1 MHRSDIRRS
10 RLSSDSCSSSRGSCL
25 APGTHLPRRA
35 LPCASPQATRPHFE
49 GGLEG
54 QLSEEFHHFPSRP
67 LSHTGACPER
77 AQFTGS
83 GGTADGTP
91 RGAKLDEDTASQKP
105 LTEARQPASAE
116 APDSRPAGVAG
127 DPRKGLRPGQA
138 RTAPTGSRA
147 PAPSPLPPLS
157 PRGSPSSG
165 GSSHRPAAA
174 PGLAA
179 LHDRLPEPQCP
190 GSRHPRPRRP
200 SAPSAHRARP
210 GRPRRTGPRS
220 LLRPPH
226 RAPQPCIRPIA
237 LGPARRPPRPAVPG
251 LPFPFPQ
258 PRALPAASPWC
269 PGPAPHSPGLR
280 PPPRPV
286 PSGGAPPALGA
297 VPRRC
302 PPLSPLAWRGGRAR
316 RAPCPSRCRC
326 QSRCRSRSGLSPASW
341 RPRARRADGTGRAA
355 LPPLPAQRRLY
366 PPRAAPMGAP
376 AASCRNEPKS
386 GAEKLPRGAL
396 RPSGRLG
403 QAPGEGSGWQGMQRA
418 PSTRPSGHTT
428 RRQRSGGAKM
438 RVQRQH
444 PQGHSHRHPGRMAW
458 HSLVLLP
465 FLLATVSGN
474 TVPILNS
481 TIFYVPE
488 DLQLGQ
494 FAFQLEAYDL
504 DNDPLTY
511 QIDGTDAF
519 YFTVDSQTG
528 RVTLRN
534 SLDRELQARLT
545 ITARVWDGVNNE
557 VSKKVTIIVEDRN
570 DNAPVFQHLPYNA
583 VIPENTIVHS
593 IIYTVFANDSD
604 TGNASRVSYSIQE
617 VIPDNMNNLQL
628 FYILTNGSLV
638 LNGSLDYAKNTF
650 YQIKI
655 LAQDGGGW
663 LHNEWIIQNSS
674 TYLSLT
680 ITDVPN
686 LDPRFLNE
694 PYSGSVPENCDLGTV
709 VLTVTAMD
717 QDTGVNDN
725 ISYIITNANVPFAIN
740 NTTGTITV
748 SEPLDREQLP
758 SDEVLLNVTAHEE
771 HPDIYGKK
779 AQTSTLVTILV
790 TDVNDNKPQFYN
802 CSLSSCNF
810 SASAQ
815 NNFTG
820 NIIEHSST
828 RLPVSNLNI
837 VAYDPDKGINSNF
850 ELSLQGPNAN
860 AFTVFPTTIAGAGE
874 VQILVQ
880 NSSLVD
886 YEISH
891 VMVVQIIA
899 NDTGNPTDCCSTA
912 TVTIDLIDSNDHI
925 PEFPQSTYNLSV
937 MENSPDGTVISPNIT
952 AYDPDSG
959 VLGQITYQLLPENIR
974 NVFMVN
980 ATTGALLVHN
990 GSLLDRETRSIYY
1003 ANLQAKDG
1011 GGLVGTT
1018 VLEITVLDANDMAP
1032 VVIGSYFI
1040 SVEEGQNVSTQIQAI
1055 DNDMP
1060 DSLNSKLG
1068 FMILPGLFSNN
1079 FTINADTGEMHSTE
1093 PLDREALEDEHGQMV
1108 VTVMV
1113 YDHGKPP
1120 LNTTVNV
1127 TITVGDL
1134 NDNIPV
1140 FLNQSYEFSVFED
1153 SPESFVGE
1161 VKATDADRTEIN
1173 SRISFLIERGSGSS
1187 NFLIHSTRLGPG
1199 NYSGRLFVDSE
1210 MSLDYDTLQQKFFI
1224 LTVLAENTA
1233 ADNAGDK
1240 ANVSVTVHI
1249 LDVNDESPT
1258 ILPGSLQDVSVAENG
1273 TQQGLIH
1280 TLNAFD
1286 PDTNHSLVFEE
1297 LAVACF
1303 KGDSSAGDVCW
1314 DWFVLAPNGSVL
1326 VNSSDIDYEVC
1337 DRVLLTLRVE
1347 DLYTEKGNRYS
1358 QNETLRIII
1367 TDVNDNAPVFEAI
1380 SETFVV
1386 VPEISPVELQVA
1398 TVKATDA
1405 DSGLGGTITFSIV
1418 SVVLVEDSGVS
1429 RPFENL
1435 FGVSTTPDKG
1445 AYIGII
1451 RVASNLDESLKGQYK
1466 VTVEAEDGEEPVHR
1480 AQTVL
1485 SIFTVDQSYRIRLQF
1500 LTTVEE
1506 VQSNSENIKLVLTTV
1521 TKAAVYVVAIRS
1533 VEDNRDTHVDAKSVM
1548 EAYFVYSNG
1557 TALDV
1562 NDLGTLIQSDPVG
1575 LAELVKLGLAVI
1587 GPGEVTKP
1595 TREMELIGIIAGLA
1609 AFLLIFIL
1617 IMTLVLV
1624 LTTRSYKRKLNAMK
1638 ALKVATTF
1646 NPATAQQGAGIPGTN
1661 QYNAE
1666 GANPMLNRPLDPSHD
1681 LGFHEDSISVTSMNS
1696 LDENTVNAP
1705 ADDNFEVEQVKMRP
1719 TDPTDKE
1726 VLVAALNLKEP
1737 TKTAYLNTTFT
1748 TTDL

>member
-1 MHRSDIRRS
+1 
-10 RLSSDSCSSSRGSCL
+10 LL
-25 APGTHLPRRA
+25 
-35 LPCASPQATRPHFE
+35 
-49 GGLEG
+49 
-54 QLSEEFHHFPSRP
+54 FP
-67 LSHTGACPER
+67 A
-77 AQFTGS
+77 
-83 GGTADGTP
+83 
-91 RGAKLDEDTASQKP
+91 
-105 LTEARQPASAE
+105 
-116 APDSRPAGVAG
+116 
-127 DPRKGLRPGQA
+127 
-138 RTAPTGSRA
+138 
-147 PAPSPLPPLS
+147 
-157 PRGSPSSG
+157 
-165 GSSHRPAAA
+165 
-174 PGLAA
+174 
-179 LHDRLPEPQCP
+179 
-190 GSRHPRPRRP
+190 
-200 SAPSAHRARP
+200 
-210 GRPRRTGPRS
+210 
-220 LLRPPH
+220 
-226 RAPQPCIRPIA
+226 
-237 LGPARRPPRPAVPG
+237 
-251 LPFPFPQ
+251 
-258 PRALPAASPWC
+258 
-269 PGPAPHSPGLR
+269 
-280 PPPRPV
+280 
-286 PSGGAPPALGA
+286 
-297 VPRRC
+297 
-302 PPLSPLAWRGGRAR
+302 
-316 RAPCPSRCRC
+316 
-326 QSRCRSRSGLSPASW
+326 
-341 RPRARRADGTGRAA
+341 
-355 LPPLPAQRRLY
+355 
-366 PPRAAPMGAP
+366 
-376 AASCRNEPKS
+376 
-386 GAEKLPRGAL
+386 
-396 RPSGRLG
+396 
-403 QAPGEGSGWQGMQRA
+403 
-418 PSTRPSGHTT
+418 
-428 RRQRSGGAKM
+428 
-438 RVQRQH
+438 
-444 PQGHSHRHPGRMAW
+444 
-458 HSLVLLP
+458 
-465 FLLATVSGN
+465 VSGN
-474 TVPILNS
+474 TVPIFNT

-488 DLQLGQ
+488 DLELGQ

-511 QIDGTDAF
+511 QIGGTDAF
-519 YFTVDSQTG
+519 YFSVDSKSG

-545 ITARVWDGVNNE
+545 ITARVSDGVNNE
-557 VSKKVTIIVEDRN
+557 VSQKMTIIVEDRN
-570 DNAPVFQHLPYNA
+570 DNAPVFQYLPYNA
-583 VIPENTIVHS
+583 IVPENASLHS

-604 TGNASRVSYSIQE
+604 TGNASKVSYSIQE
-617 VIPDNMNNLQL
+617 VTPDNMKNLQL
-628 FYILTNGSLV
+628 FYILPNGSVV

-650 YQIKI
+650 YQLKI

-663 LHNEWIIQNSS
+663 LHNNWAIQKSF

-680 ITDVPN
+680 VEDVPN

-694 PYSGSVPENCDLGTV
+694 PYSGSVPENCDLGTT

-717 QDTGVNDN
+717 QDTGVNDK
-725 ISYIITNANVPFAIN
+725 IFYSITNASVPFVIN
-740 NTTGTITV
+740 ATTGTITV

-758 SDEVLLNVTAHEE
+758 REEVLLEVTAREE
-771 HPDIYGKK
+771 DLDIHGKV
-779 AQTSTLVTILV
+779 AQSSTLVTILV

-810 SASAQ
+810 SSSAQ

-820 NIIEHSST
+820 NIIEHSSS

-837 VAYDPDKGINSNF
+837 IAHDPDKGINSSF
-850 ELSLQGPNAN
+850 ELSLQGPNAA
-860 AFTVFPTTIAGAGE
+860 AFTVFPTTIVGTGE

-937 MENSPDGTVISPNIT
+937 MENSPDGTIISPNIT

-959 VLGQITYQLLPENIR
+959 VLGQITYQLLPESIR
-974 NVFMVN
+974 KIFTVN
-980 ATTGALLVHN
+980 DTTGALLVHN

-1003 ANLQAKDG
+1003 VNLQAKDG
-1011 GGLVGTT
+1011 GNLVGTT

-1032 VVIGSYFI
+1032 VVVGSYFI

-1055 DNDMP
+1055 DNDEP
-1060 DSLNSKLG
+1060 GSLNSKLG
-1068 FMILPGLFSNN
+1068 FKILPGLFSSN
-1079 FTINADTGEMHSTE
+1079 FTINADTGEMHSNE
-1093 PLDREALEDEHGQMV
+1093 PLDREALEDGSGRMV

-1113 YDHGKPP
+1113 YDHGEPP

-1140 FLNQSYEFSVFED
+1140 FLNQSYEFSVFEV
-1153 SPESFVGE
+1153 SSGRKLLVGE
-1161 VKATDADRTEIN
+1161 VTATDADRTEIN
-1173 SRISFLIERGSGSS
+1173 SRISFRLERGIGSS
-1187 NFLIHSTRLGPG
+1187 NFLIRSSRLGPG
-1199 NYSGRLFVDSE
+1199 NYSGQLSVDPDV
-1210 MSLDYDTLQQKFFI
+1210 SLDYDTLEQKFFN

-1233 ADNAGDK
+1233 ADNTGDK
-1240 ANVSVTVHI
+1240 ANVSVIVHI
-1249 LDVNDESPT
+1249 LDVNDEPPT
-1258 ILPGSLQDVSVAENG
+1258 ILPGSLQDVWVAENG

-1280 TLNAFD
+1280 TLDAVD

-1303 KGDSSAGDVCW
+1303 KGDSGAEDVCW

-1347 DLYTEKGNRYS
+1347 DLYTEEGNRYS

-1367 TDVNDNAPVFEAI
+1367 VDVNDNTPVFEAI
-1380 SETFVV
+1380 LETFVV
-1386 VPEISPVELQVA
+1386 VPEIAPVNLQVA

-1405 DSGLGGTITFSIV
+1405 DSGLGGTITFSII
-1418 SVVLVEDSGVS
+1418 SVVLVEDNGVS

-1435 FGVSTTPDKG
+1435 FRVSTTPDKG
-1445 AYIGII
+1445 TYIGSIQ
-1451 RVASNLDESLKGQYK
+1451 VASNLDESLKGQYK
-1466 VTVEAEDGEEPVHR
+1466 VTVEASDGEEPVHR

-1485 SIFTVDQSYRIRLQF
+1485 NIFTVDQSYRVRLQF
-1500 LTTVEE
+1500 VSTVEE
-1506 VQSNSENIKLVLTTV
+1506 LQSNSENIKLVLTTV
-1521 TKAAVYVVAIRS
+1521 TKAAVHVVAIRRM
-1533 VEDNRDTHVDAKSVM
+1533 EDTRDTHVDAKSVM

-1562 NDLGTLIQSDPVG
+1562 NDLSIFIQSDPVG

-1587 GPGEVTKP
+1587 GPGEVAKP
-1595 TREMELIGIIAGLA
+1595 TKEVELIGIIAGLA

-1617 IMTLVLV
+1617 VMTLVLV
-1624 LTTRSYKRKLNAMK
+1624 LTTRSYKRKLSAMK

-1719 TDPTDKE
+1719 TDATDKE

-1737 TKTAYLNTTFT
+1737 TRTAYLNTTFT

>member
-1 MHRSDIRRS
+1 
-10 RLSSDSCSSSRGSCL
+10 
-25 APGTHLPRRA
+25 
-35 LPCASPQATRPHFE
+35 
-49 GGLEG
+49 
-54 QLSEEFHHFPSRP
+54 
-67 LSHTGACPER
+67 
-77 AQFTGS
+77 
-83 GGTADGTP
+83 
-91 RGAKLDEDTASQKP
+91 
-105 LTEARQPASAE
+105 
-116 APDSRPAGVAG
+116 
-127 DPRKGLRPGQA
+127 
-138 RTAPTGSRA
+138 
-147 PAPSPLPPLS
+147 
-157 PRGSPSSG
+157 
-165 GSSHRPAAA
+165 
-174 PGLAA
+174 
-179 LHDRLPEPQCP
+179 
-190 GSRHPRPRRP
+190 
-200 SAPSAHRARP
+200 
-210 GRPRRTGPRS
+210 
-220 LLRPPH
+220 
-226 RAPQPCIRPIA
+226 
-237 LGPARRPPRPAVPG
+237 
-251 LPFPFPQ
+251 
-258 PRALPAASPWC
+258 
-269 PGPAPHSPGLR
+269 
-280 PPPRPV
+280 
-286 PSGGAPPALGA
+286 
-297 VPRRC
+297 
-302 PPLSPLAWRGGRAR
+302 
-316 RAPCPSRCRC
+316 
-326 QSRCRSRSGLSPASW
+326 
-341 RPRARRADGTGRAA
+341 
-355 LPPLPAQRRLY
+355 
-366 PPRAAPMGAP
+366 
-376 AASCRNEPKS
+376 
-386 GAEKLPRGAL
+386 
-396 RPSGRLG
+396 
-403 QAPGEGSGWQGMQRA
+403 
-418 PSTRPSGHTT
+418 
-428 RRQRSGGAKM
+428 
-438 RVQRQH
+438 
-444 PQGHSHRHPGRMAW
+444 RMAW
-458 HSLVLLP
+458 RSLVLLP

-474 TVPILNS
+474 TVPIFNQ

-488 DLQLGQ
+488 DLELGQ
-494 FAFQLEAYDL
+494 LAFQLKAYDL

-511 QIDGTDAF
+511 QIGGTNAF
-519 YFTVDSQTG
+519 YFSVDSKSG
-528 RVTLRN
+528 KVTLRN

-545 ITARVWDGVNNE
+545 ITARVSDGVNNE
-557 VSKKVTIIVEDRN
+557 VSQKMIIIVEDRN
-570 DNAPVFQHLPYNA
+570 DNIPVFQFLPYNA
-583 VIPENTIVHS
+583 FIPENTSLHS

-604 TGNASRVSYSIQE
+604 TGNASKVSYSVEE
-617 VIPDNMNNLQL
+617 VIPDSAKNRQL
-628 FYILTNGSLV
+628 FYILPNGSVV
-638 LNGSLDYAKNTF
+638 LNGSLDYATNTF

-655 LAQDGGGW
+655 LAKDGGGL
-663 LHNEWIIQNSS
+663 LHNKWIVQKSFN
-674 TYLSLT
+674 YLSLT
-680 ITDVPN
+680 IEDVAN

-694 PYSGSVPENCDLGTV
+694 PYSGSVPENCDLGTT
-709 VLTVTAMD
+709 VLTVSAMD
-717 QDTGVNDN
+717 QDTGVNDEIFYN
-725 ISYIITNANVPFAIN
+725 ITNASVPFVIN
-740 NTTGTITV
+740 VTTGTITV

-758 SDEVLLNVTAHEE
+758 SEQVLLEVTAREKHL
-771 HPDIYGKK
+771 DIHSNV
-779 AQTSTLVTILV
+779 AETSTLVTVLV

-820 NIIEHSST
+820 NIIEHSSS

-837 VAYDPDKGINSNF
+837 IAHDPDKGINSSF
-850 ELSLQGPNAN
+850 ELSLQGPNAA
-860 AFTVFPTTIAGAGE
+860 AFSVFPTTIVGSGE

-912 TVTIDLIDSNDHI
+912 TVTIDLIDTNDHI
-925 PEFPQSTYNLSV
+925 PEFPQSIYNLTV
-937 MENSPDGTVISPNIT
+937 MENSPNGTVISPNIT

-959 VLGQITYQLLPENIR
+959 VLGQITYQLLPEAIR
-974 NVFMVN
+974 KVFTVH
-980 ATTGALLVHN
+980 ATTGALLVYN

-1011 GGLVGTT
+1011 GNLVGTT
-1018 VLEITVLDANDMAP
+1018 VLEITVLDANDMQP
-1032 VVIGSYFI
+1032 IITGSYFI

-1055 DNDMP
+1055 DNDEP

-1068 FMILPGLFSNN
+1068 FKILPGPFSNN
-1079 FTINADTGEMHSTE
+1079 FTINADTGEMHSKE

-1108 VTVMV
+1108 VEVMV
-1113 YDHGKPP
+1113 YDHGEPQ

-1134 NDNIPV
+1134 NDNIPM

-1153 SPESFVGE
+1153 SPGSFVGE

-1173 SRISFLIERGSGSS
+1173 SRISFQLERGSGSS
-1187 NFLIHSTRLGPG
+1187 NFLIRSSRLGPG
-1199 NYSGRLFVDSE
+1199 NYSGQLFVDHD
-1210 MSLDYDTLQQKFFI
+1210 MSLDYDTLQQKFFA

-1240 ANVSVTVHI
+1240 ANVSAMVHI

-1258 ILPGSLQDVSVAENG
+1258 ILPDSLQDVSAAENG

-1297 LAVACF
+1297 LAVTCF
-1303 KGDSSAGDVCW
+1303 KGDSSAEDVCW

-1367 TDVNDNAPVFEAI
+1367 IDVNDNAPVFEAI

-1386 VPEISPVELQVA
+1386 VPEISPVDLQVA

-1418 SVVLVEDSGVS
+1418 SVVLVEDNGVS

-1435 FGVSTTPDKG
+1435 FSVLTTLDKG
-1445 AYIGII
+1445 TYIGSIQ
-1451 RVASNLDESLKGQYK
+1451 VASNLDESLKGQYK
-1466 VTVEAEDGEEPVHR
+1466 VTVEAQDGEEPVHR

-1485 SIFTVDQSYRIRLQF
+1485 NIFTVDQSYRVRLQF
-1500 LTTVEE
+1500 VSTVEE
-1506 VQSNSENIKLVLTTV
+1506 VQSNSENIKLALTTV

-1533 VEDNRDTHVDAKSVM
+1533 MEDTRDTQMDAKSVM

-1562 NDLGTLIQSDPVG
+1562 NDLITLIQSDPLG
-1575 LAELVKLGLAVI
+1575 LAELVKLGLVVI
-1587 GPGEVTKP
+1587 GPGEATKP
-1595 TREMELIGIIAGLA
+1595 TKEMELIGIIAGLA

-1617 IMTLVLV
+1617 VMTLVLV
-1624 LTTRSYKRKLNAMK
+1624 LTTRSYKRKLSAMK

-1646 NPATAQQGAGIPGTN
+1646 NPAMAQQGPGIPGTN

-1666 GANPMLNRPLDPSHD
+1666 GANPMLNCPLDPSHD

-1696 LDENTVNAP
+1696 LDENKVNAP
-1705 ADDNFEVEQVKMRP
+1705 ADDNFEVEQVKMQP

-1737 TKTAYLNTTFT
+1737 TKIAYLNTTFT